1 MIVGIAKAVID
12 EDDDGEMSING
23 QYAQRACIV
32 NP

>member
-12 EDDDGEMSING
+12 EDDGEMSING